1 MTETNGE
8 LIGRRYRLIEPVG
21 TGGMGRV
28 WRGRD
33 ELLDREVA
41 VKEILFPPSMDAA
54 QRELFG
60 KRAMREARAAARL
73 NHPGVIT
80 VYDVIS
86 RDGVPVIVMEFIR
99 GLSLQQRINQQG
111 RLAPAEV
118 ARIGAMMA
126 EALGEAH
133 AAGIVHRDLKP
144 ANVLLTGN
152 RVIITDFGIASL
164 TGDATLTESG
174 ILFGTPAY
182 MAPEQ
187 AHGLVDAACD
197 LWSLG
202 ATLYAAV
209 EGRPPYVAPSHV
221 AILAALLSQ
230 EPAPP
235 RHAGPL
241 TPVLTGLLR
250 RNPDQRL
257 SAAQALTALARLP
270 HANPATA
277 SLSRRRVLLLSGLG
291 AVTAIGVPVTIVLA
305 GPDHA
310 SPSTTPANA
319 PGTPDVAS
327 KAPLLGHTGD
337 VRSVAFS
344 PDGTS
349 LATSGGDNT
358 VRLWDVADREAV
370 ATLTGHTNTVFSV
383 AFSPDGTTLASGS
396 RDGTVRL
403 WDVADRVTVA
413 THTGH
418 TGWVYAAAFSPDGA
432 VLATGGGDQ
441 TVRLWRP
448 R

>member
-8 LIGRRYRLIEPVG
+8 LIGRRYRLVEPVG

-54 QRELFG
+54 QRELSG

-164 TGDATLTESG
+164 TGDATLTDSG

-319 PGTPDVAS
+319 PGTPDLASNAPGTPDVAS

-344 PDGTS
+344 PEGTI
-349 LATSGGDNT
+349 LATGGGDNT
-358 VRLWDVADREAV
+358 VRLWDVADREA
-370 ATLTGHTNTVFSV
+370 
-383 AFSPDGTTLASGS
+383 
-396 RDGTVRL
+396 
-403 WDVADRVTVA
+403 VA